1 LQLLTTTENGLY
13 CAAGDFYIDPWRG
26 VARAVITHAHSD
38 HARAGSKAYLCPA
51 DGARVLRRRLGP
63 AAVIKTQPYGVPR
76 KIGDVALTFYPAGH
90 ILGSAQVLL
99 EYAGH
104 RWVVSGDYKTEA
116 DRTCRAHEVVPCHV
130 FITEST
136 FGLPIYRWQPQ
147 AEVFARINNWWAEN
161 KAAGTCSV
169 VYAYSLGKAQR
180 ILGNVDA
187 SIGPIVVHPAVA
199 EATEDYTAEG
209 IGMPAY
215 ATAFDRQQHAGA
227 LVVAP
232 PGTADSPW
240 LRQLGEV
247 RTAFASGWMQVRGN
261 RRRQNLDA
269 GFALSDHADWPGL
282 LHTIAATGAE
292 RVLVTHGFVDTLVA
306 YLQEQGTDAAP
317 LATPFASDD
326 AKVIVKG
333 EAD

>member
-1 LQLLTTTENGLY
+1 MQLLTTTENGLY

-26 VARAVITHAHSD
+26 VPRAVITHAHSD
-38 HARAGSKAYLCPA
+38 HARWGSQAYLCPP
-51 DGARVLRRRLGP
+51 DGARVLRRRLGNG
-63 AAVIKTQPYGVPR
+63 AVIKTQAYGLPR
-76 KIGDVALTFYPAGH
+76 NIGGVALTFVPAGH

-104 RWVVSGDYKTEA
+104 RWVVSGDYKTQA
-116 DRTCRAHEVVPCHV
+116 DRTCRPHEVVPCHV

-147 AEVFARINNWWAEN
+147 AEVFARINKWWAANRAEG
-161 KAAGTCSV
+161 ACSV
-169 VYAYSLGKAQR
+169 LYAYTLGKAQR
-180 ILGNVDA
+180 LLANVDGG
-187 SIGPIVVHPAVA
+187 IGPIVVHPSVA
-199 EATEDYTAEG
+199 EATEDYIAEG
-209 IGMPAY
+209 IGMPTY
-215 ATAFDRQQHAGA
+215 ATQFDKQQHQGA

-232 PGTADSPW
+232 PGTADSNW
-240 LRQLGEV
+240 LRQFGDV

-282 LHTIAATGAE
+282 LATISATGAE

-317 LATPFASDD
+317 LHTPFAGDG
-326 AKVIVKG
+326 AEG
-333 EAD
+333 